1 MNSSFPSVARLTADT
16 VECITAS
23 VKALT
28 LAKEKELMKC
38 DFSQELFLQQKKEA
52 LQGYHLG
59 SDPNI
64 DDCTSVCAGLDEVQH
79 DQFPVAALPLWTG
92 EYRDEFF
99 QAGSD
104 LVELSTV
111 PPPVLSEIDL
121 YNPAVTSCLC
131 LAGLNFEELYRHHR
145 VTQMIH
151 GWPKLSRA
159 DFYRQTCQDT
169 KTAQY
174 LNQRYKEARQQR
186 DCDRDCE
193 HTNNYPNPAVMAE
206 ANKNTDFSN
215 DNLIVSPP
223 IVLPDDDVTK
233 RIPAPVTWGFSWPR
247 KEWTPLQKAGQTR
260 RRRLRRQKQRRLISC
275 ARRAFPATYRQC
287 SDCEVLATMFDVP
300 VDRDDTGRA
309 EHYPL
314 SSDFLEAITSHQ

>member
-1 MNSSFPSVARLTADT
+1 
-16 VECITAS
+16 

-28 LAKEKELMKC
+28 LAKEKELMQC

-52 LQGYHLG
+52 LQEYYL
-59 SDPNI
+59 SRDYSNNECTDVPI
-64 DDCTSVCAGLDEVQH
+64 DVCAGLDEVRH
-79 DQFPVAALPLWTG
+79 DKFPVAALPLWTG
-92 EYRDEFF
+92 EYRDESF

-104 LVELSTV
+104 LVELSDV

-145 VTQMIH
+145 VAQTLH
-151 GWPKLSRA
+151 FWPVLSRA
-159 DFYRQTCQDT
+159 DFYRQTCRDT
-169 KTAQY
+169 KMTQY
-174 LNQRYKEARQQR
+174 LNQRYKEARLQR
-186 DCDRDCE
+186 DCDRNCE
-193 HTNNYPNPAVMAE
+193 HKNNYPSSEAMAE
-206 ANKNTDFSN
+206 CNKSTDFSD

-223 IVLPDDDVTK
+223 IVLPDDDITK

-247 KEWTPLQKAGQTR
+247 KEWTPMQKAGQTR

-275 ARRAFPATYRQC
+275 ARRAFPATYHQC